1 MKSGTTRA
9 FKEWPKK
16 AGSQARSF
24 ASKVLHTLAPYDCIL
39 CGENSTSH
47 TNLCP
52 ICSLDL
58 PLIKQPCRHCG
69 VETAQSFSPL
79 LCGPCTLKKPV
90 FHQCI
95 AVMSYASPADKL
107 IRQFKFN
114 ANFAAGVAL
123 GEILAQEFK
132 RHCEC
137 HGYPDAIVPIP
148 LHQSRLQERGF
159 NQALELAKQLSFLT
173 GTPVLNKTL
182 TRIKN
187 TLPQT
192 EIKRA
197 GLRKSNL
204 KKAFACIDLHNEAGV
219 KHIAL
224 VDDVAT
230 TGATLGEA
238 ARALFIGGAEKVDCF
253 CIARANR

>member
-1 MKSGTTRA
+1 MKSATTTTL
-9 FKEWPKK
+9 KEWPITI
-16 AGSQARSF
+16 GSQTRSL
-24 ASKVLHTLAPYDCIL
+24 ASKVLHALTPYDCIL
-39 CGENSTSH
+39 CAENSTTH

-52 ICSLDL
+52 TCSQDL

-69 VETAQSFSPL
+69 VETAQSVSPL
-79 LCGPCTLKKPV
+79 LCGACTLKKPV
-90 FHQCI
+90 FHQCV

-107 IRQFKFN
+107 ISQFKFN
-114 ANFAAGVAL
+114 ANFAAGLAL

-137 HGYPDAIVPIP
+137 HGYPDVIVPIP
-148 LHQSRLQERGF
+148 LHQARLQERGF

-173 GTPVLNKTL
+173 GTPVLNKVL

-224 VDDVAT
+224 VDDVVT
-230 TGATLGEA
+230 TGATLSEA

-253 CIARANR
+253 CVARATR